1 MIFTQFYFISPLFW
15 ADFLS
20 GFVELTI
27 PDMESGSH
35 SKSDEPLNVVKASR
49 QYVFTESGEEY
60 LDCLNGSAHIGHTHP
75 QVRQRRCKYGSHIQY
90 LICLKAQYRGKY
102 VIILQVVSTAT
113 SQISKLTT
121 TQGFVSDLL
130 TQFVKQLVL
139 LLPEELN
146 VVYMCNTGVE
156 ANDLALLL
164 AKEYTGNK
172 DLVTFEGAYHGYL
185 LSLLDVSPKLSN
197 TSKDHVHVVTVPD
210 MYRGPY
216 ARKRYNSIP
225 EKHSKSQSVSLSCRF

>member
-1 MIFTQFYFISPLFW
+1 
-15 ADFLS
+15 
-20 GFVELTI
+20 
-27 PDMESGSH
+27 MESGSH

-49 QYVFTESGEEY
+49 QYVFTENGEEY
-60 LDCLNGSAHIGHTHP
+60 LDCLNGSAHIGHAHP
-75 QVRQRRCKYGSHIQY
+75 QVTQRRYRHRNHNLY
-90 LICLKAQYRGKY
+90 LTRYDEKQNTEGKY
-102 VIILQVVSTAT
+102 VITLQVVSTAT

-185 LSLLDVSPKLSN
+185 LSLLDVSPKLST
-197 TSKDHVHVVTVPD
+197 TSKDHVHIVTVPD

-225 EKHSKSQSVSLSCRF
+225 EKHSKSQSVSWSCRCKD

>member
-1 MIFTQFYFISPLFW
+1 M
-15 ADFLS
+15 
-20 GFVELTI
+20 
-27 PDMESGSH
+27 
-35 SKSDEPLNVVKASR
+35 
-49 QYVFTESGEEY
+49 
-60 LDCLNGSAHIGHTHP
+60 
-75 QVRQRRCKYGSHIQY
+75 
-90 LICLKAQYRGKY
+90 
-102 VIILQVVSTAT
+102 
-113 SQISKLTT
+113 
-121 TQGFVSDLL
+121 
-130 TQFVKQLVL
+130 L

-185 LSLLDVSPKLSN
+185 LSLLDVSPKLST
-197 TSKDHVHVVTVPD
+197 TSKDHVHIVTVPD

-225 EKHSKSQSVSLSCRF
+225 EKHSKSQSVSLKFSFRIKNLKQNRHMAWIYNSLLIAL